1 MTSVIVPDGGEY
13 IVNGNNTV
21 TGNLTVEQSLST
33 AEKITILSTDNVDLT
48 TPLLGDAALNVSGG
62 IYVATDAY
70 IGGNIVV
77 AGDVITLGLTGSNIT
92 FSAGI
97 ASDVTPATTDTVNL
111 GSPTSEWATL
121 YANNISVSQ
130 SSAEVLTAV
139 DVTSGTSEVTTN
151 TDTQV
156 TMPDGQNGNI
166 KIIYV
171 KDAISTPI
179 QINPDNLLGHTSIL
193 MTQQGDS
200 ITMMFRDTA
209 WVIISMFG
217 TTSVV

>member
-33 AEKITILSTDNVDLT
+33 AEKLTILSTDNVDLT

-139 DVTSGTSEVTTN
+139 DVTSGTSEVTIN

-200 ITMMFRDTA
+200 ITMMFRDTT
-209 WVIISMFG
+209 WVVISMFG

>member
-33 AEKITILSTDNVDLT
+33 AEKITILSTDNVDLV

-111 GSPTSEWATL
+111 GSPTNEWATL

-130 SSAEVLTAV
+130 SSAEILTAV

-200 ITMMFRDTA
+200 ITMMFRDTT
-209 WVIISMFG
+209 WVVISMFG